1 MRCGCQ
7 REALL
12 RPITPVISDASEELI
27 ASALKQAG
35 IRHFFQALYHAG
47 NASEALPDQRQRK
60 RLDLPLADFKVAAE
74 DAVFIG
80 DSPLDAQAAQHHHV
94 PFIRVPRSEDTSFTF
109 SALITGPSRYRSA
122 DFSAVLSDR
131 YGKDQAKR

>member
-1 MRCGCQ
+1 MV
-7 REALL
+7 
-12 RPITPVISDASEELI
+12 VISDATEELI

-35 IRHFFQALYHAG
+35 IRHFFQAIYHAG
-47 NASEALPDQRQRK
+47 NASEALADQRQRK
-60 RLDLPLADFKVAAE
+60 RLDLPLADFKVAPE
-74 DAVFIG
+74 EAVFIG
-80 DSPLDAQAAQHHHV
+80 DSPLDAQAAQHHEV

-109 SALITGPSRYRSA
+109 SILITGPSRYRSA